1 MESKVSL
8 KGSNI
13 KKIAVEGNIAAGKSQ
28 IEKIF
33 ELFLHDQ
40 LIFVLGKSSFLRI
53 LSNELN
59 FVVVPEPVTKWQRV
73 IDEDDQALTCSQENG
88 GNLLSM
94 FYSDPKRWGFMFQTY
109 AFISRIRA
117 QISPAESFYE
127 QDDELSSSQQE
138 KRRKG
143 IVVEFFERS
152 IYSDRYCFARNC
164 FDNEVFNPMEWNV
177 YKDIHTWLACTLN
190 LSFDAFV
197 YVSSFVIHESD
208 LICVTSGGKK
218 LRTSP
223 KTCLERLKKRGRE
236 EENGIKLQ
244 YLEQL
249 HKKHEEWLI
258 DRSPDL
264 KIPPEIAKTPILVL
278 DCDKGWIKREL
289 D

>member
-13 KKIAVEGNIAAGKSQ
+13 KKIAVEGNIAA
-28 IEKIF
+28 
-33 ELFLHDQ
+33 
-40 LIFVLGKSSFLRI
+40 GKSSFLRI

-73 IDEDDQALTCSQENG
+73 IDEADQALTCSQENG

-197 YVSSFVIHESD
+197 Y
-208 LICVTSGGKK
+208 

-249 HKKHEEWLI
+249 HKKHEEWMI

-278 DCDKGWIKREL
+278 DCDKEFESDEVRKQQLVDQVKDFIKTL
-289 D
+289 